1 MRFPSSEG
9 YWYHLAA
16 IGNYQ
21 HQEKGRAMRNR
32 GLAGASGWLIAALLC
47 WTGTTEAATYKLQVA
62 SVPER
67 VFMHFVEDRT
77 LPRIEAYLDTRR
89 SKFVLFRDRRPQAV
103 ALKGPGQSGHLVVND
118 ALPKRNDPWGATTW
132 EGEAGQL
139 AVFRVRGIQSDHQ
152 KLVRVAALRDGVLT
166 RIPVRGIPGSRLQPM
181 QAPAAAAGYLI
192 RALESGTFLAWVERR
207 AVSHDGLSVIVGKHH
222 NAQESDTV
230 YLVVRM
236 PQTGRTYKV
245 VLGWKTVKREG
256 AYAITQRKRN

>member
-1 MRFPSSEG
+1 
-9 YWYHLAA
+9 
-16 IGNYQ
+16 
-21 HQEKGRAMRNR
+21 MRNR

-47 WTGTTEAATYKLQVA
+47 WTGMTEAATYKLQVA

-89 SKFVLFRDRRPQAV
+89 SKFVLLRDRRPQAV
-103 ALKGPGQSGHLVVND
+103 ELSAPGQSAQFPVNVT
-118 ALPKRNDPWGATTW
+118 LPKRNDPWGATTW
-132 EGEAGQL
+132 NGEAGQL

-152 KLVRVAALRDGVLT
+152 KLRRVAVQTDGVLT
-166 RIPVRGIPGSRLQPM
+166 RFPVRSIPVSQSQRMPV
-181 QAPAAAAGYLI
+181 PAVATGYLTH
-192 RALESGTFLAWVERR
+192 ALESDTFTAWVERR
-207 AVSHDGLSVIVGKHH
+207 AMSYDGLSVIIGRHH